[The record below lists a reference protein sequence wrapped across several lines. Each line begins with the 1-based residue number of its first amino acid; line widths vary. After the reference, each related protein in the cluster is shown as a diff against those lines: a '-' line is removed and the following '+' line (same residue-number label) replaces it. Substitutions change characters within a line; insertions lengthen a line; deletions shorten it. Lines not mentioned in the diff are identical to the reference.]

1 MCGKSDGFANHRQQ
15 GRFGSLMGSRKP
27 RIIDGKEDSGAEG
40 IMIDCEP
47 TSCQELFGS
56 VHMYRPFPDLASL
69 TTPGRKNSP
78 I

>member
-1 MCGKSDGFANHRQQ
+1 MFKNKSSINPG
-15 GRFGSLMGSRKP
+15 
-27 RIIDGKEDSGAEG
+27 IIEGKEDSGAEG

-69 TTPGRKNSP
+69 TTPGRKTAQFEVSQKRFRFP
-78 I
+78 SFYSF